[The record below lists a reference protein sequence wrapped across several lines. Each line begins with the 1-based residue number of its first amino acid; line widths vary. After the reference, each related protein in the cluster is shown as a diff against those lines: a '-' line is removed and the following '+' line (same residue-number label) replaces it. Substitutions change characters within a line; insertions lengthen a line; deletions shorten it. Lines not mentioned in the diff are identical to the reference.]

1 VSEQGIRENREKYVD
16 LVFEGGR
23 VKGIAL
29 VGAFYVLEEWGY
41 EPQNMTEASSGTIVA
56 ALVAGG
62 STAA

>member
-1 VSEQGIRENREKYVD
+1 MD

-41 EPQNMTEASSGTIVA
+41 EPQNMAGASSGTILA
-56 ALVAGG
+56 ALVAAG